1 MIRHLFIQNFAIVER
16 LELDLGPGLTVLT
29 GETGAGKSILLDALG
44 LALGDRGTPGVIR
57 PGAEAADITVS
68 FDVSALPSVQ
78 AWLREHALLDDDDAS
93 VCQVRRL
100 ILSGGRS
107 RSYINGRPTP
117 LQPLRLL
124 GEQLLD
130 IHGQHAHQSLLRREV
145 QRALLD
151 HHAGNQPLL
160 AAIAAQHARLRG
172 IDEALERLGGDPVAR
187 DARRDLLAFQL
198 QELEALP
205 LDPAAIAS
213 IDTEHRRLSNAGTL
227 IETSQRVL
235 ALLHDEDG
243 AARSLLGQAQRA
255 LAAHLEDDP
264 CFREV
269 HELLDSASAH
279 LGEAVDTL
287 RHHLD
292 RLDLDPQRL
301 EALDETLATLSALA
315 RKHRVKPEA
324 LQAVCRALR
333 EEADELDGQE
343 GRVSALREER
353 RRLLAEYDTL
363 ANTLSEHRQAAATSL
378 AAQVTEALQGLGMQ
392 RAALR
397 ILVQPEPD
405 RQASA
410 HGRDEVSFEV
420 RSNPGQPFGLL
431 QRVASGG
438 ELSRISLAIQVIAAD
453 AATVPSLIFDEAD
466 VGIGGGVAEVVGKQL
481 RALGRSHQ
489 VLCVTHLPQVAS
501 QGHVH
506 LRVSKRSDGEHTHA
520 LVEPLDPAGRL
531 EEIARMLGGLELT
544 EATRQHAAD
553 MLRRAESDPGC

>member
-1 MIRHLFIQNFAIVER
+1 MIRHLFIRNFAIVEC
-16 LELDLGPGLTVLT
+16 LELELGPGLTVLT

-68 FDVSALPSVQ
+68 FDVSTLPAVQ
-78 AWLREHALLDDDDAS
+78 DWLRDQALLDDDDAT
-93 VCQVRRL
+93 VCQVRRV
-100 ILSGGRS
+100 IQAGGRS
-107 RSYINGRPTP
+107 RSYINGRPTA

-130 IHGQHAHQSLLRREV
+130 IHGQHAHQSLLRRDV

-160 AAIAAQHARLRG
+160 AAIAGLHARLRG
-172 IDEALERLGGDPVAR
+172 VDEALERLGGDPLAR
-187 DARRDLLAFQL
+187 DARRDLLGFQL

-205 LDPAAIAS
+205 LEPAAIAA
-213 IDTEHRRLSNAGTL
+213 IDAEHRRLSNAGAL
-227 IETSQRVL
+227 IETSQRLL

-255 LAAHLEDDP
+255 LATHLDDEP
-264 CFREV
+264 VFREV
-269 HELLDSASAH
+269 DELLDAASAH
-279 LGEAVDTL
+279 VGEAVDTL

-292 RLDLDPQRL
+292 RLDVDPQRL
-301 EALDETLATLSALA
+301 AALDETLAALSALS
-315 RKHRVKPEA
+315 RKHRVRPEA
-324 LQAVCRALR
+324 LQAVYQALR
-333 EEADELDGQE
+333 EEAEELDGQE
-343 GRVSALREER
+343 GRVGALREER
-353 RRLLAEYDTL
+353 RHLLNEYDAL
-363 ANTLSEHRQAAATSL
+363 ADTLSRQRQTAAAGL
-378 AAQVTEALQGLGMQ
+378 ATQVTEALQGLGMQ
-392 RAALR
+392 RAAFR
-397 ILVQPEPD
+397 IAVAPEPD
-405 RQASA
+405 RQAGA
-410 HGRDEVSFEV
+410 YGRDQVSFEV
-420 RSNPGQPFGLL
+420 RSNPGQPFATL

-453 AATVPSLIFDEAD
+453 GATVPSLIFDEAD

-506 LRVSKRSDGEHTHA
+506 LRVSKRSDGEHTSA

-553 MLRRAESDPGC
+553 MLRRAESDAR